1 MNKRVTVRGFVY
13 RPKRRRGGK
22 TIQTRLYRARVRF
35 PGERKVR
42 DIPLGVTEKRSA
54 EQKLQEILKEQSQE
68 AAGLLAPRR
77 MRDAAQASIAEHCA
91 AFLQDLTAKKRV
103 RRYVHA
109 VGVYVGTLI
118 KECHWEH
125 LRDVTTESF
134 TVWRQNQTKA
144 PKTLN
149 EYLMGARTFFNWMV
163 RQKKTKENP
172 LCEVELVRVEGL
184 QKRVRRA
191 YAPQEVRNLLAVAGE
206 RMPVYLMAVLTGLRR
221 GELMQLRWAD
231 VNLVESAPWMKVR
244 ASISKNHREAVLPLH
259 SDLVEV
265 LRGLRP
271 VECNPESFIF
281 KGLLPRTKRFQADL
295 KAAGIDG
302 QDSGRGR
309 LDFHSFRVT
318 YCTELGSLVG
328 SERVRMELMRHHD
341 PRLTAETYTDAR
353 MLPLGDAVAK
363 LSFHRS
369 ETGAEMY
376 TPIDTP
382 ISAQTGVQSGQAVS
396 SPVTQTASADGH
408 ESLVNR
414 GEKSLPV
421 VLCHSLTKVGEWCA
435 LQVSNLRIYPG
446 KMPQTH
452 KETYKDRSHSVR
464 TCRA

>member
-1 MNKRVTVRGFVY
+1 M
-13 RPKRRRGGK
+13 
-22 TIQTRLYRARVRF
+22 
-35 PGERKVR
+35 R

-54 EQKLQEILKEQSQE
+54 EQMLQDILKEQSQE

-77 MRDAAQASIAEHCA
+77 MRDAAQASIAEHCE
-91 AFLQDLTAKKRV
+91 AFQRDLTAKGRV
-103 RRYVHA
+103 RRYIHA

-125 LRDVTTESF
+125 LRDVTPESF
-134 TVWRQNQTKA
+134 TVWREKQTKA

-149 EYLMGARTFFNWMV
+149 EYLMGARTFFNWLV
-163 RQKKTKENP
+163 RQKMTKENP
-172 LCEVELVRVEGL
+172 LANVELVRVEGL

-191 YAPQEVRNLLAVAGE
+191 YAPQEVRDLLAVAGE
-206 RMPVYLMAVLTGLRR
+206 RKPVYLMALLTGLRR
-221 GELMQLRWAD
+221 GELLQLRWAD
-231 VNLVESAPWMKVR
+231 LDLAASAPCMRVR

-265 LRGLRP
+265 LRELRP
-271 VECNPESFIF
+271 AEWNPESFVF
-281 KGLLPRTKRFQADL
+281 KGLLPRTNRFQADL

-302 QDSGRGR
+302 QDRGRGR

-369 ETGAEMY
+369 ETAPESY
-376 TPIDTP
+376 APISAP
-382 ISAQTGVQSGQAVS
+382 ISAQTGGQSGQGVS
-396 SPVTQTASADGH
+396 SAVTETDSADTR
-408 ESLVNR
+408 ETLANK
-414 GEKSLPV
+414 GEKSLAG
-421 VLCHSLTKVGEWCA
+421 VLCHGLTKVGEWCA
-435 LQVSNLRIYPG
+435 VQELNLRPPPCQG
-446 KMPQTH
+446 
-452 KETYKDRSHSVR
+452 DALLLS
-464 TCRA
+464 

>member
-13 RPKRRRGGK
+13 RPKRRRDGK
-22 TIQTRLYRARVRF
+22 SVPSPLYRARVRF
-35 PGERKVR
+35 PGERKMR

-54 EQKLQEILKEQSQE
+54 EQMLQDLLKEQSQE

-77 MRDAAQASIAEHCA
+77 MRDAAQASIAEHCG
-91 AFLQDLTAKKRV
+91 AFLKDLTAKGRV
-103 RRYVHA
+103 FRYVQA
-109 VGVYVGTLI
+109 VGGYVGTLV
-118 KECHWEH
+118 KECRWEH
-125 LRDVTTESF
+125 LKDVTAESF
-134 TVWRQNQTKA
+134 TVWRQNQAKA

-149 EYLMGARTFFNWMV
+149 EYLMGARVFFNWMV
-163 RQKKTKENP
+163 RQKLTKENP
-172 LCEVELVRVEGL
+172 LADVELVRVEGF

-206 RMPVYLMAVLTGLRR
+206 RMPVYLTALLTGLRR
-221 GELMQLRWAD
+221 GELLQLRWAD
-231 VNLVESAPWMKVR
+231 LDLVASAPSVKVR

-271 VECNPESFIF
+271 AECNPESFIF
-281 KGLLPRTKRFQADL
+281 KGLLPRTKRFRADL

-302 QDSGRGR
+302 QDKGRGR

-369 ETGAEMY
+369 ETGAKQY
-376 TPIDTP
+376 APISAP

-396 SPVTQTASADGH
+396 SPVTETASADGH
-408 ESLVNR
+408 ETLVNR

-421 VLCHSLTKVGEWCA
+421 VLCHGLSKVGEWCA
-435 LQVSNLRIYPG
+435 LQVSNLRI
-446 KMPQTH
+446 
-452 KETYKDRSHSVR
+452 DRFRCSGHYS
-464 TCRA
+464 